1 MPLLHF
7 GYKLKC
13 IKFSAELRSSGSIAG
28 FTMQSSDP
36 TALLLA
42 ILVQV
47 EAQQYFQHFIDDGQD
62 DENIAS
68 LSMLKPTKAASR
80 YRMPLNV
87 ATAFIEECR
96 CRSSSVVF
104 DRAFVPSQQ
113 QLEISSKALP
123 ILPTESELIT
133 IAQARNGNIVSFRSK
148 QCEVILNI
156 LAGKHTVA
164 VLATSTGKTL
174 IWLLAGCVLS
184 QHFSARE
191 KVGMTLVLC
200 PLQSLVAEHAAKS
213 EAWGSV
219 CSSCD
224 DLQLFKTKITNAVY
238 VYTTAE
244 KLTKNT
250 YFRELV
256 LAQADRI
263 VCIVRD
269 EAHIWIDDYRPALA
283 EASKMLYK
291 AVPNIT
297 HLAVT
302 ATLDCNVDIVPSLGM
317 PSTSCIVRCTVNREN
332 CFMHVIAAQDK
343 KGCCDRDSVT
353 ILQKVNVD
361 SRPQALVFVT
371 TQKDSTAMA
380 AALQAA
386 IRAAN
391 AQYVAENEVAFYHSA
406 LDADQKK
413 TIQENFRSG
422 NLRIVVCTS
431 SFGTGLD
438 YPSIRIIFHCTIP
451 PSVSELLQNIGRG
464 GRDGLPYHCYLF
476 FSYKRIHECAQTWM
490 TAQPYTQEQ
499 LEKKWNMFVQMVKY
513 TM

>member
-1 MPLLHF
+1 
-7 GYKLKC
+7 
-13 IKFSAELRSSGSIAG
+13 
-28 FTMQSSDP
+28 MQNSDP

-47 EAQQYFQHFIDDGQD
+47 KAEQYFQHFIDDDQD

-68 LSMLKPTKAASR
+68 LSMLKPAKVASR

-96 CRSSSVVF
+96 VSSGLC
-104 DRAFVPSQQ
+104 DRALVPSQLP
-113 QLEISSKALP
+113 LEISSKALP
-123 ILPTESELIT
+123 SLPTEPELIT

-148 QCEVILNI
+148 QSEVILNI

-174 IWLLAGCVLS
+174 IWLLAGYVLS
-184 QHFSARE
+184 RHFATRD

-353 ILQKVNVD
+353 ILEKVNVD

-391 AQYVAENEVAFYHSA
+391 AQYLAENEVS
-406 LDADQKK
+406 
-413 TIQENFRSG
+413 
-422 NLRIVVCTS
+422 CT
-431 SFGTGLD
+431 LKVD
-438 YPSIRIIFHCTIP
+438 
-451 PSVSELLQNIGRG
+451 L
-464 GRDGLPYHCYLF
+464 
-476 FSYKRIHECAQTWM
+476 
-490 TAQPYTQEQ
+490 EQ
-499 LEKKWNMFVQMVKY
+499 HP
-513 TM
+513 